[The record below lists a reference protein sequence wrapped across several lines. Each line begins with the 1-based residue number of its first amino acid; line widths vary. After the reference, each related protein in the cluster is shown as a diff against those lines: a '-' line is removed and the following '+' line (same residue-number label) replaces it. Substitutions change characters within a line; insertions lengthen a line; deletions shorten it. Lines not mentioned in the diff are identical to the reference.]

1 MRMSPLP
8 LVLLLA
14 ASFLLP
20 APDVLSERTYI
31 QALAIRGNT
40 LILQPFEAEENLTV
54 QEASPEQ
61 ALCIAEIKAGGK
73 VFLGHTELVCLSSP
87 EDLPT
92 LQKLLDEGISPTCQ
106 VVLAPPETLSPHA
119 GDVHYRQI
127 RTAQRNGAFPPADLQ
142 AVLNSGVVY
151 ALPEV

>member
-1 MRMSPLP
+1 MRMRTIP

-20 APDVLSERTYI
+20 APDVLSERTYV
-31 QALAIRGNT
+31 QALAIRGDT
-40 LILQPFEAEENLTV
+40 LVLQPFEAEENLTV
-54 QEASPEQ
+54 QEDSIEK

-92 LQKLLDEGISPTCQ
+92 LRKLLDEGLSPTCQ

-127 RTAQRNGAFPPADLQ
+127 RTAQRNGSFPPSDVQ
-142 AVLNSGVVY
+142 TVLDAGVVY
-151 ALPEV
+151 AMPAV